1 MLNVAILNVV
11 MLNVIM
17 PNVIMLNAI
26 VLNDILL
33 NVIMLNVIMLN
44 VIMLNV
50 IMLSGGM
57 LNVMEP
63 NLFTSAATVLV
74 VLAVALNR
82 FLLAKGPEV
91 KSWCV
96 LLWRRKFVSSFKH
109 A

>member
-1 MLNVAILNVV
+1 MLNVAILNIV
-11 MLNVIM
+11 MLNVIMLNVMM
-17 PNVIMLNAI
+17 PNVIMLNVI
-26 VLNDILL
+26 VLNDIL
-33 NVIMLNVIMLN
+33 LN

-74 VLAVALNR
+74 ILAVALNR